1 MRSRRATAIC
11 RGPTSRPS
19 ARRRGI
25 CISAGTCG
33 HPCTAARRSE
43 RFSTLMNG
51 SCGGGYSPL
60 SPRRL
65 WAAAERRWIRTL
77 AGKLK
82 EAIIDNDQHHSHV
95 PLCRACLGL
104 FVRLN

>member
-19 ARRRGI
+19 ARHRGI
-25 CISAGTCG
+25 CILAGTCG

-51 SCGGGYSPL
+51 LVWGWLLAIVTAAFVGG
-60 SPRRL
+60 R
-65 WAAAERRWIRTL
+65 
-77 AGKLK
+77 
-82 EAIIDNDQHHSHV
+82 
-95 PLCRACLGL
+95 
-104 FVRLN
+104 